1 MTFWTLDNLALVT
14 GGRRREAAGAT
25 SSVTSGA
32 SRGLVA
38 TGLST
43 DTRTIRPGQ
52 VFVALVGETHDGHD
66 HAIAAARA
74 GASVVIAQRVPPG
87 WDEAPGTGQ
96 CTLLLVDSTRR
107 ALGVLAAAYRTTLR
121 ATVIAVCGSN
131 GKTTTVRLI
140 DSVLSQTLQGTASR
154 KSFNNDIGV
163 PLTILSA
170 MPDDQY
176 LICEVG
182 SNAPGE
188 IATLG
193 AIVRPDIAIIT
204 SIGREHLAGFG
215 DLQGVA
221 REEASILKYVRPG
234 GLAVLAADAPVLRS
248 AAGVS
253 CVSRTVWFGA
263 AADAGL
269 RASEV
274 RHVVDDDGRV
284 GLRFAIRGG
293 QGGQDHVHDARL
305 AHLGMIGA
313 HNASN
318 ALAAWAVGRELGL
331 STEAMLRGLA
341 HASGPEMRLAVEMIT
356 LASGGTVRVINDA
369 YNANPESMLA
379 GLRTLAELA
388 SDVGAGGGRARAVA
402 ILGDMLELGA
412 SEEESHREVLA
423 AALAHGAVV
432 RTIGPRFAA
441 AASALGGAAGADG
454 AIATDVA
461 GAAGVVR
468 AGDVVLV
475 KGSRGSRMERV
486 IEALRSGASAT
497 GGVIGGVGEAD
508 GGRQAAQVRGRQEVG
523 G

>member
-1 MTFWTLDNLALVT
+1 MTFWTIDNLTLVT
-14 GGRRREAAGAT
+14 GGRRRDAGGAASG
-25 SSVTSGA
+25 SSGGA
-32 SRGLVA
+32 SRGPVA

-52 VFVALVGETHDGHD
+52 AFVALVGETHDGHD
-66 HAIAAARA
+66 HAIGAARA
-74 GASVVIAQRVPPG
+74 GASVVIAQRVPAG
-87 WDEAPGTGQ
+87 WDEASGIEQT
-96 CTLLLVDSTRR
+96 TLLLVDSTRR
-107 ALGVLAAAYRTTLR
+107 ALGVLAAAYRATLR

-140 DSVLSQTLQGTASR
+140 DSVLRQTMQGTASR

-188 IATLG
+188 IAALG

-221 REEASILKYVRPG
+221 REEASILRFLRPG
-234 GLAVLAADAPVLRS
+234 GLAVLTADAPVLRS
-248 AAGVS
+248 APGVS

-274 RHVVDDDGRV
+274 RHELDGDRGV
-284 GLRFAIRGG
+284 GLRWAIAGG
-293 QGGQDHVHDARL
+293 HGGHHH

-318 ALAAWAVGRELGL
+318 ALAAWAVGQELGI
-331 STEAMLRGLA
+331 SPEAMLRGLA
-341 HASGPEMRLAVEMIT
+341 QATGPEMRLAVEV
-356 LASGGTVRVINDA
+356 LALAGGGTVRVINDA

-379 GLRTLAELA
+379 GLRTLGDIAASAEA
-388 SDVGAGGGRARAVA
+388 GVGPARAVA

-412 SEEESHREVLA
+412 SEDEAHREVLA
-423 AALAHGAVV
+423 AALGQGATV

-441 AASALGGAAGADG
+441 AASLLHAGAGADG

-461 GAAGVVR
+461 GAASVVR

-486 IEALRSGASAT
+486 IEALRTHAPASG
-497 GGVIGGVGEAD
+497 D
-508 GGRQAAQVRGRQEVG
+508 GRQAAQMRGRQEVG

>member
-14 GGRRREAAGAT
+14 GGRRRAG
-25 SSVTSGA
+25 SGSA
-32 SRGLVA
+32 KPIAG
-38 TGLST
+38 GLST

-66 HAIAAARA
+66 HAVAAARA
-74 GASVVIAQRVPPG
+74 GASVVIAQRVPAG
-87 WDEAPGTGQ
+87 WDEASGVEQTM
-96 CTLLLVDSTRR
+96 LLLVDSTRR
-107 ALGVLAAAYRTTLR
+107 ALGVLAAAYRATLR
-121 ATVIAVCGSN
+121 ARVIAVCGSN

-140 DSVLSQTLQGTASR
+140 DSVLRQTMRGTASR

-170 MPDDQY
+170 TSEDQY

-188 IATLG
+188 IAALG
-193 AIVRPDIAIIT
+193 AIVRPDIAVIT

-221 REEASILKYVRPG
+221 REEASILKYLRPG
-234 GLAVLAADAPVLRS
+234 GLAVLTADAPTLRG
-248 AAGVS
+248 APGVS

-263 AADAGL
+263 AEDAGL

-274 RHVVDDDGRV
+274 RHVVDADGGI
-284 GLRFAIRGG
+284 GLRCAIASRADGATHTA
-293 QGGQDHVHDARL
+293 QV
-305 AHLGMIGA
+305 GMIGV

-318 ALAAWAVGRELGL
+318 ALAAWAVGSELGI
-331 STEAMLRGLA
+331 SPEAMLRGLA
-341 HASGPEMRLAVEMIT
+341 EATGPEMRLAVEVIT
-356 LASGGTVRVINDA
+356 LAGGGTVRVINDA

-379 GLRTLAELA
+379 GVRTLVEIAAETG
-388 SDVGAGGGRARAVA
+388 STRGRSVA

-412 SEEESHREVLA
+412 AEDEAHREVLT
-423 AALAHGAVV
+423 AALQRASVV

-441 AASALGGAAGADG
+441 AGHALGDDG
-454 AIATDVA
+454 ATGSLATDVA
-461 GAAGVVR
+461 GAAGAVR

-486 IEALRSGASAT
+486 IEALRSGPPAGA
-497 GGVIGGVGEAD
+497 V
-508 GGRQAAQVRGRQEVG
+508 AAHGRQEVG